1 MSYIE
6 NIIETAIETGK
17 DLITRN
23 GCRVTPA
30 ISFYKFC
37 RVNGIKQPVQDYHFT
52 GVVIIDGDTHIINWA
67 KNGRYMLTGN
77 ADHYLD
83 IVGYWEDRPMKIKIG
98 GREINAPY
106 LKQPNYGDMI
116 YSPDVRYSSVNV
128 NFSHLCSSI
137 IWTSAESTQ
146 SRSVDATTT
155 LLLYIKTLFR
165 VNVSLPK
172 TTSAPVSATCLCILS
187 IRNPHLS

>member
-37 RVNGIKQPVQDYHFT
+37 RDNCIKQPVQDYHFT

-83 IVGYWEDRPMKIKIG
+83 IVGCWEDRPMKIKIG
-98 GREINAPY
+98 DREINAPY

-116 YSPDVRYSSVNV
+116 YSPDVRYSSNHKFAIDAFNYLDTEYSKTV
-128 NFSHLCSSI
+128 F
-137 IWTSAESTQ
+137 ESGLAFKTIEDAIAANDAIRELIKSQIETAKRGTTQ
-146 SRSVDATTT
+146 
-155 LLLYIKTLFR
+155 I
-165 VNVSLPK
+165 
-172 TTSAPVSATCLCILS
+172 
-187 IRNPHLS
+187 